1 MAEFQTYPKKRLS
14 IIIEALYLSRL
25 LEKLDELDVPG
36 YTVLPALGGRGAAGS
51 WRRDSLSSD
60 AGRMVQ
66 VLIVLDAE
74 KVGAV
79 LKMVRKVLD
88 RQMGIVTLA
97 DVEVLR
103 PESF

>member
-1 MAEFQTYPKKRLS
+1 
-14 IIIEALYLSRL
+14 
-25 LEKLDELDVPG
+25 
-36 YTVLPALGGRGAAGS
+36 
-51 WRRDSLSSD
+51 
-60 AGRMVQ
+60 MVQ

-74 KVGAV
+74 KVDAV
-79 LKMVRKVLD
+79 LKMVREVLD